1 MAKRT
6 NGGAGQA
13 GGHVTPEDGAADA
26 AADRIEAQVAARA
39 RLARADRA
47 LRRAEP
53 GCDGRRALTADS
65 VQSPYDPTWRET
77 VMRNVRHDPV
87 EQLYQ
92 QRDRKGRRLI
102 DEPERLAGIE
112 IRRMVEALGLDAV
125 RAIELGE
132 RVDGGGRY
140 YDIGARRYE
149 AGKRAWDLRL
159 ALGKDTYDLLVRVAG
174 FGEGITLVAMDY
186 ARADGEEE
194 EGAINGACSARMRD
208 RVGYMFRRALRAAAV
223 HFGYRPRPRSG
234 RIVGFAVDGARPGVD
249 GA

>member
-26 AADRIEAQVAARA
+26 AADRIEAQVAART

-53 GCDGRRALTADS
+53 GCDGRRALIADS
-65 VQSPYDPTWRET
+65 VQSPYDPARRDT

-125 RAIELGE
+125 RTIELGE

-149 AGKRAWDLRL
+149 AGKRVRKLRRL
-159 ALGKDTYDLLVRVAG
+159 LGRRAFDVLMRVVG
-174 FGEGITLVAMDY
+174 YGETITIVAADY
-186 ARADGEEE
+186 ERDDEARA
-194 EGAINGACSARMRD
+194 NGACAQKTREHI
-208 RVGYMFRRALRAAAV
+208 GWLFRESLVEAATAL
-223 HFGYRPRPRSG
+223 GYRPMPRRG
-234 RIVGFAVDGARPGVD
+234 GIVGFRADGARPAID
-249 GA
+249 P